1 MLIFFSEYMA
11 GYACLCLSL
20 RYYVKKMKKIDKD
33 AVLWLLGMS
42 LIPYF
47 GYLFS
52 VILLAI
58 PFFHKMGEYMERK
71 KLQRKKEKRKSFM
84 EHFLGAKETGEF
96 YKEYHYV
103 EQQKEKIR
111 L

>member
-1 MLIFFSEYMA
+1 MLTFFSVYMA

-33 AVLWLLGMS
+33 AVLGLMGMS
-42 LIPYF
+42 LVPYL

-52 VILLAI
+52 LILLAI
-58 PFFHKMGEYMERK
+58 PFFQRLGEQLERK
-71 KLQRKKEKRKSFM
+71 SLQRKKQKRKSFM
-84 EHFLGAKETGEF
+84 EHFLGARETGEF

-103 EQQKEKIR
+103 EPQKEKVR